1 VPVRR
6 TTSFGMRNR
15 KLADRGDVRLAFY
28 WSHVQ
33 RNFYELATPGLA
45 PIASEALKHIAA
57 LYAVERDISGA
68 APTNVAPSGSR
79 KVGHSATLL
88 NCGRGQDKTW
98 LDQSEERA
106 CRGPSVTPC
115 RIRKPDALHRRWP
128 HRARQQHRRT
138 LHPPHRDTPSRMRPV
153 APRKSWAAP
162 HFEHETAPK

>member
-1 VPVRR
+1 
-6 TTSFGMRNR
+6 MRNR

-98 LDQSEERA
+98 LISQKSELAEA
-106 CRGPSVTPC
+106 
-115 RIRKPDALHRRWP
+115 
-128 HRARQQHRRT
+128 
-138 LHPPHRDTPSRMRPV
+138 HPLRPV
-153 APRKSWAAP
+153 AFGSLTRFIDDGRIELDNNTVERSIRPIATRHLACGP
-162 HFEHETAPK
+162 